1 MFIPNSISYSKQATG
16 QDSKE
21 RDKLHFEIIKALLF
35 ITKNRRKNSILS
47 LWSNEEFKFDF
58 KDLYINLNN
67 KKIEISL
74 EDNIINIDR
83 ITKVRINITDWS
95 DGGSDLLRFRDNKF
109 YHTVYQKNK
118 LPILDI
124 YNFIPSQFDDI
135 DFLQSLIDQLKI
147 DGQYNDFI
155 KKIALKF
162 GIQDITWVNKKNTLM
177 IQENSKYT
185 AISEYGDGIVR
196 YLTIVATLLFYKDS
210 VVFIDEIE
218 NGIHYSNLDQ
228 LWKEILTISKEQN
241 IQVFAT
247 THSKECIE
255 SYTRV
260 SQKLEDEDISF
271 ISLYK
276 NREDNLKSIT
286 LNYEEIQDRIE
297 LGLDNR

>member
-1 MFIPNSISYSKQATG
+1 MSDNFIKNIEIKEYKCFKDFKADGFKRVNLIGGKNNVGKTAFMEAMFIPNSIFYSKQATG

-21 RDKLHFEIIKALLF
+21 REKLHFTIIKSLLF

-83 ITKVRINITDWS
+83 ITKVRINITDWN

-147 DGQYNDFI
+147 DGQ
-155 KKIALKF
+155 
-162 GIQDITWVNKKNTLM
+162 
-177 IQENSKYT
+177 
-185 AISEYGDGIVR
+185 
-196 YLTIVATLLFYKDS
+196 
-210 VVFIDEIE
+210 
-218 NGIHYSNLDQ
+218 
-228 LWKEILTISKEQN
+228 
-241 IQVFAT
+241 
-247 THSKECIE
+247 
-255 SYTRV
+255 
-260 SQKLEDEDISF
+260 
-271 ISLYK
+271 
-276 NREDNLKSIT
+276 
-286 LNYEEIQDRIE
+286 
-297 LGLDNR
+297 